1 MWGSSGA
8 AVGLRAVGGD
18 VGQLWGSSGAAVL
31 PLSPPHSCPPRAP
44 PLALLLLALPLLGLL
59 LLLGRLGGGD
69 LSPPP
74 PMGAEPLR
82 PGR

>member
-1 MWGSSGA
+1 M
-8 AVGLRAVGGD
+8 
-18 VGQLWGSSGAAVL
+18 GQLSSPSPP